1 MAVIVGGKVYVDGL
15 FIGCD
20 CAHSDG
26 TLDIDYD
33 KQLVYVID
41 SEEV

>member
-15 FIGCD
+15 FVGCD
-20 CAHSDG
+20 CRSDG
-26 TLDIDYD
+26 ILDIDYD